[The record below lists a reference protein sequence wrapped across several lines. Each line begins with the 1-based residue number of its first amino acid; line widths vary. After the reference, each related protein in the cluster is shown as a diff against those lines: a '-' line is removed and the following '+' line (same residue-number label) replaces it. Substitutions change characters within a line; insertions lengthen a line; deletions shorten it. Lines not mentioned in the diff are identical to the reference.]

1 MMEDQTIQEIG
12 INAQQEQMKDTEKSF
27 VDLCMVHMNKEF
39 KNAHNYKISVKF
51 VAIMLFQK
59 QKTFKITH
67 VGKVA
72 LKRLNQLR
80 EEKKKNNQLK
90 QNKMQY

>member
-1 MMEDQTIQEIG
+1 
-12 INAQQEQMKDTEKSF
+12 MKDTEKSF

-59 QKTFKITH
+59 
-67 VGKVA
+67 
-72 LKRLNQLR
+72 
-80 EEKKKNNQLK
+80 
-90 QNKMQY
+90 